1 MEGQLIDVEYVD
13 GYTEICKIQEV
24 CVDSYKGY
32 TLLYVEDQYAYKWSD
47 DAQHS
52 VPREAVSGFYDGLD
66 LEDTGDYVKRSD
78 GIYYDCLTDSDVDFD
93 LEYDSDD
100 TDDDSESEISLYDE
114 QEYEFE

>member
-13 GYTEICKIQEV
+13 GYPEICKIYEV
-24 CVDSYKGY
+24 CPDSYKVY
-32 TLLYVEDQYAYKWSD
+32 SLLYDEDQYAYKWSD
-47 DAQHS
+47 EPGHS
-52 VPREAVSGFYDGLD
+52 VPREAVSGFYDVSE
-66 LEDTGDYVKRSD
+66 LEDTGNYVKRED
-78 GIYYDCLTDSDVDFD
+78 GIYYDCLSDSDVDYD

>member
-13 GYTEICKIQEV
+13 GYTEICKIREI
-24 CVDSYKGY
+24 CGNSYKVC
-32 TLLYVEDQYAYKWSD
+32 TLSYDDDQYAYKWSD
-47 DAQHS
+47 DQHTI
-52 VPREAVSGFYDGLD
+52 PREAVSGFYDVSE
-66 LEDTGDYVKRSD
+66 LEDTGDYVKRAD

-93 LEYDSDD
+93 LEYDSEE